1 MLKFSEYFFQI
12 KKFSEGKYWI
22 FKNILFVEM
31 KISKDWLFVKASKE
45 ILSVVEGAVTMSGV
59 HVNGLG
65 LAQSVSVIPITKFI
79 YTQWECKYK
88 PG

>member
-1 MLKFSEYFFQI
+1 
-12 KKFSEGKYWI
+12 
-22 FKNILFVEM
+22 
-31 KISKDWLFVKASKE
+31 
-45 ILSVVEGAVTMSGV
+45 MSGV